1 MFDFIRHHQR
11 LMQLVLLLLILPSF
25 VFFGVQGYTSLMS
38 SEPELATVDG
48 QGITLGEF
56 DRARRAQFEQYRNA
70 LGAQFDAAAFDTPA
84 LREQLL
90 NSLIDQRTIAIAA
103 TQGRY
108 SVSDEMLRRTIASIP
123 AVQVDGQFSPERYR
137 QVLAAQG
144 MTPTVFE
151 NGLRRD
157 LALAQVLQPIGLTA
171 RVPTQVADKI
181 LALVTEQ
188 RTVSRKVYK
197 ASDFT
202 KDISVS
208 DADIKTWY
216 DANQTRLQIP
226 ENLDVEYVVLNESA
240 ATKDIKVSESDIES
254 FYKQNQARYG
264 QPERR
269 RVSHILLE
277 IPASA
282 DDAAKANIRQKIED
296 LAKRAANDP
305 KQFAALAKENSQ
317 DTGSAAQGGDL
328 GWISKNML
336 VPQVEDALFKL
347 DKGTVSG
354 VVESPFGLHV
364 LYITDIQPASVKPL
378 ADVREDITAEIRK
391 QIAADRFASMATK
404 LTSLVYDQ
412 RDSLKSVSDT
422 LNLPLQRGLGLTR
435 SGLLSAVQ
443 RLGAPAPTES
453 EQTILGNPKVIQAAF
468 SSEVLKDKLNSGAIE
483 LSPDTIVALR
493 IAAVHPAS
501 VPLLEQVTTQIRT
514 ILTNERALAAAQ
526 AAGTKLLASLQKSA
540 KADTKDFDP
549 AQVVTRQNPE
559 SLTPEQLESVM
570 SMQTTSLPVFAGIQ
584 GPEGYAI
591 LQLTKV
597 EPGPAP
603 EAAQIKQ
610 LQAQLGQAWG
620 AAEEQAAL
628 KVLRGLYQVKMLPDA
643 AKLIRGD
650 LDTAKL

>member
-38 SEPELATVDG
+38 SEPELASVDG

-56 DRARRAQFEQYRNA
+56 DRARRAQLEQYRNA
-70 LGAQFDAAAFDTPA
+70 LGAQFDAAAFDTPV

-103 TQGRY
+103 SQGRY

-123 AVQVDGQFSPERYR
+123 AVQVDGQFSSERYR

-157 LALAQVLQPIGLTA
+157 LALGQVLQPIGLTA
-171 RVPTQVADKI
+171 RVPSQVAAKI

-188 RTVSRKVYK
+188 RTVSRKLFN

-202 KDISVS
+202 KDIKVS
-208 DADIKTWY
+208 DADIKAWY
-216 DANQTRLQIP
+216 DANQARLQIP
-226 ENLDVEYVVLNESA
+226 ENLDVEYVMLNESA
-240 ATKDIKVSESDIES
+240 ATKDIKITDADIEG

-277 IPASA
+277 VPATA
-282 DDAAKANIRQKIED
+282 DEAAKVKIRQTIDD

-305 KQFAALAKENSQ
+305 RQFAALAKEYSQ
-317 DTGSAAQGGDL
+317 DTGSASQGGDL

-336 VPQVEDALFKL
+336 VPQVEEALFKL
-347 DKGTVSG
+347 DKGAVSG

-364 LYITDIQPASVKPL
+364 LYITDVQPASVKPL
-378 ADVREDITAEIRK
+378 ADVREDITTEIRK
-391 QIAADRFASMATK
+391 QIAADRFASMASK

-422 LNLPLQRGLGLTR
+422 LNLPIQIGRGLTR
-435 SGLLSAVQ
+435 SGLLNAEQ
-443 RLGAPAPTES
+443 RLGAPAPSEA
-453 EQTILGNPKVIQAAF
+453 EQTVLGNPKVIQAAY

-493 IAAVHPAS
+493 VAAVHPAS
-501 VPLLEQVTTQIRT
+501 VPPLEKIAAQIRT
-514 ILTNERALAAAQ
+514 IVTNERALAAAQ
-526 AAGTKLLASLQKSA
+526 SAGSQLLATLQKSG
-540 KADTKDFDP
+540 KSDTKGFEA
-549 AQVVTRQNPE
+549 AQVVTRQNAE

-570 SMQTTSLPVFAGIQ
+570 SMQTTTLPVWSGIQ
-584 GPEGYAI
+584 GAEGYAI

-597 EPGPAP
+597 EPGPTP
-603 EAAQIKQ
+603 DAAQIQQ
-610 LQAQLGQAWG
+610 LQGQLSQAWG

-628 KVLRGLYQVKMLPDA
+628 KVLRSLYQVKMLPDA

-650 LDTAKL
+650 LDAAKL

>member
-56 DRARRAQFEQYRNA
+56 DRARRAQLEQYRNA

-123 AVQVDGQFSPERYR
+123 AVQVDGQFSSERYR

-157 LALAQVLQPIGLTA
+157 LALGQVLQPIGLTA
-171 RVPTQVADKI
+171 RVPTQVAEKI

-188 RTVSRKVYK
+188 RTVSRKVFK
-197 ASDFT
+197 ASDYT
-202 KDISVS
+202 KDISIS
-208 DADIKTWY
+208 EADIKTWY

-240 ATKDIKVSESDIES
+240 ATRDIKVTDADIES

-277 IPASA
+277 VPASA
-282 DDAAKANIRQKIED
+282 DDAAKAKIRQKIED
-296 LAKRAANDP
+296 LAKRAATDP
-305 KQFAALAKENSQ
+305 KQFAELAKENSQ

-347 DKGTVSG
+347 DKGAVSG

-391 QIAADRFASMATK
+391 QIAADRFASMASK

-422 LNLPLQRGLGLTR
+422 LNLPIQRGLGLTR
-435 SGLLSAVQ
+435 SGLLSAEQ
-443 RLGAPAPTES
+443 RLGSPAPTEA

-501 VPLLEQVTTQIRT
+501 VPPLDKVAAQIRT

-526 AAGTKLLASLQKSA
+526 AAGSKLLESLQKSA
-540 KADTKDFDP
+540 KPDTKGFEP

-559 SLTPEQLESVM
+559 TLTPEQLESVM
-570 SMQTTSLPVFAGIQ
+570 SMQTTSLPVWAGIQ
-584 GPEGYAI
+584 GAEGYAI

-628 KVLRGLYQVKMLPDA
+628 KVLRGMYQVKMLPDA

-650 LDTAKL
+650 LDAAKL

>member
-56 DRARRAQFEQYRNA
+56 DRARRAQLEQYRNA

-123 AVQVDGQFSPERYR
+123 AVQVDGQFSSERYR

-151 NGLRRD
+151 NSLRRD
-157 LALAQVLQPIGLTA
+157 LALGQVLQPIGLTA
-171 RVPTQVADKI
+171 RVPTQVAEKI

-188 RTVSRKVYK
+188 RTVSRKVFK

-240 ATKDIKVSESDIES
+240 ATKDIKVTDADIES

-282 DDAAKANIRQKIED
+282 DDATKAKIRQKIED
-296 LAKRAANDP
+296 LAKRVAIDP
-305 KQFAALAKENSQ
+305 KQFAELAKENSQ

-347 DKGTVSG
+347 DKGAVSG

-391 QIAADRFASMATK
+391 QIAADRFASMASK

-412 RDSLKSVSDT
+412 RDSLKPVSDT
-422 LNLPLQRGLGLTR
+422 LNLPIQRGLGLTR
-435 SGLLSAVQ
+435 SGLLSAEQ
-443 RLGAPAPTES
+443 RFDAAVPTEA

-468 SSEVLKDKLNSGAIE
+468 STEVLKDKLNSGAIE

-501 VPLLEQVTTQIRT
+501 VPPLDKVAAQIRT
-514 ILTNERALAAAQ
+514 VLTNERALAAAQ
-526 AAGTKLLASLQKSA
+526 TAGSKLLDALQKSA
-540 KADTKDFDP
+540 KPDTKGFEP

-570 SMQTTSLPVFAGIQ
+570 SMQTTNMPVWAGIQ
-584 GPEGYAI
+584 GADGYAI

-628 KVLRGLYQVKMLPDA
+628 KVLRGMYQVKMLPDA

-650 LDTAKL
+650 LDAAKL